1 MSQHTGSSGL
11 KGCSLLILGRFG
23 GGRALRL
30 VVFLLLFVGLTF
42 FFFFFF
48 FLYIHF
54 AVHTGSFGLDLTVAY
69 SKGYDVA

>member
-1 MSQHTGSSGL
+1 MQPSNTGKVWRGEGVTS
-11 KGCSLLILGRFG
+11 CSFSFAICWFDL
-23 GGRALRL
+23 
-30 VVFLLLFVGLTF
+30 F